1 MENKFTQELFEKAK
15 QAKSAEELLALAKEN
30 SLELTEDEAK
40 EHFEQ
45 LNESG
50 ELSDEELENV
60 SGGGCYYKDGR
71 LIVTVDNYCSD
82 SFWRCKRCHGRPYF
96 RQGRR
101 GAHTCYD
108 YAKGF
113 DHLNCNNC
121 QFMVYE
127 HGLWLCDNPGIK
139 KR

>member
-1 MENKFTQELFEKAK
+1 MENKLTPELIEKART
-15 QAKSAEELLALAKEN
+15 AKSAEELLALAKEN
-30 SLELTEDEAK
+30 EIELSEDEAK

-60 SGGGCYYKDGR
+60 SGGGFYYKDGR
-71 LIVTVDNYCSD
+71 LIVTVDNYCNRG
-82 SFWRCKRCHGRPYF
+82 WKCKRCHGNSYY
-96 RQGRR
+96 RQAKPD
-101 GAHTCYD
+101 AHTCYD
-108 YAKGF
+108 GKGF
-113 DHLNCNNC
+113 GHLNCNNC

-127 HGLWLCDNPGIK
+127 HGLWLCDNPLRK